1 MKQLAITGLAI
12 AALVN
17 LVACGNSDT
26 TTLAD
31 SSVFVRAQPAALEAE
46 MPLFRMV
53 SSRAAYVPK
62 AVRVPSAQE
71 LLDWAQASYPTL
83 FPVTPSRPALQT
95 FATYVYRYYPQ
106 FDWLL
111 AVNQA
116 DGAVLGLVGVSTAA
130 PRVVPL
136 GSLSGFACA
145 VFPSGCGVATPAVF
159 ESASVA
165 SGSSEVSAVMKV
177 CDPALPRA
185 AMPRAA
191 ALGIA
196 QLLDEREVRQ
206 ALAVARS
213 LEQSRAYTS
222 TRPADSLGSCGGRI
236 TYTSYV
242 HSSGT
247 TTATKQYS
255 NYCSLDSGTGN
266 KQITNGVMSF
276 VNRGTPTASGP
287 ITMQFTSQSPDGLLY
302 ETRTGAGAIVSSQT
316 YKFTNYVYT
325 PGVPGGT
332 ANASSPDRIAMEELV
347 STNNVTGKA
356 YRETGYLVTT
366 YETADGGDVSTMSGR
381 GYRSNGQYFDV
392 TTTSPVVKSG
402 SGKYTGGQFTFS
414 GAPGS
419 VTVANVVT
427 GSSTLQ
433 ASVAVNGQAV
443 AGLPACSP

>member
-1 MKQLAITGLAI
+1 MSGLAVS
-12 AALVN
+12 ALIN
-17 LVACGNSDT
+17 LVACGNADT
-26 TTLAD
+26 TVLAD
-31 SSVFVRAQPAALEAE
+31 TAVFARAAPTMLEAS
-46 MPLFRMV
+46 MPLSEMV
-53 SSRAAYVPK
+53 YNKAAYVPK
-62 AVRVPSAQE
+62 AVRVPTAQE
-71 LLDWAQASYPTL
+71 LLDWAQTAYPTL

-95 FATYVYRYYPQ
+95 YATYLYRYYPQ

-116 DGAVLGLVGVSTAA
+116 DGGILGIVGVSTPS
-130 PRVVPL
+130 PRIVPL

-145 VFPSGCGVATPAVF
+145 VFPSNCGVATPAVF

-177 CDPALPRA
+177 CDPSLPRTA
-185 AMPRAA
+185 VSRAVS
-191 ALGIA
+191 LGIA
-196 QLLDEREVRQ
+196 HALDERELRQ

-247 TTATKQYS
+247 TTATKQYIS
-255 NYCSLDSGTGN
+255 YCSLDSGTGN
-266 KQITNGVMSF
+266 RQITNGVMSF

-287 ITMQFTSQSPDGLLY
+287 ITTQFTSQSPDGLLY

-332 ANASSPDRIAMEELV
+332 ATASAPDRIAMEELV

-356 YRETGYLVTT
+356 YRETGYLVAT
-366 YETADGGDVSTMSGR
+366 YETADGGDISTMSGR

-392 TTTSPVVKSG
+392 TTTSPVVKNG
-402 SGKYTGGQFTFS
+402 SGKYASGQFTFT

-443 AGLPACSP
+443 TGLPACSL